1 MAQSQLDQLKV
12 VRTTSRASL
21 PTRATPDAAGYD
33 LYSAQTL
40 MVPARGGQLIS
51 TDLQMEIPKGC
62 YGRIASKSRLT
73 LEYTLEVG
81 AGVIDPDY
89 RGIVKIFLYNHGQH
103 NYWVRI
109 GEPIAQIILERN
121 STPPIVEVEAL
132 LPTQR
137 GFRGFGYNPE

>member
-12 VRTTSRASL
+12 VRTTGRANL
-21 PTRATPDAAGYD
+21 PTRATPEAAGYD

-40 MVPARGGQLIS
+40 VIPAQGGQLIS
-51 TDLQMEIPKGC
+51 TDLQVEIPKGC

-89 RGIVKIFLYNHGQH
+89 RGTVKVFLYNHGQYD
-103 NYWVRI
+103 YWVRI
-109 GEPIAQIILERN
+109 GEPIAQMILERN
-121 STPPIVEVEAL
+121 LTPPIVEVETL

-137 GFRGFGYNPE
+137 GPRGFGYSSK